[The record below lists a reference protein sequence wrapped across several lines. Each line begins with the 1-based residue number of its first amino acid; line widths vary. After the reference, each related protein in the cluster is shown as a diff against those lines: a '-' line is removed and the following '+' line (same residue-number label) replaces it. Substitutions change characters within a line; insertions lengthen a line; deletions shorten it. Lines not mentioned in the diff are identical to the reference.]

1 MNSPRLTVRRA
12 LTLLLAFI
20 ILCVAG
26 GVVASGML
34 MPLAIGAKKM
44 TDSTLVPEG
53 TQTVDMELSKLPQQS
68 KMYAN
73 DGKTLLATFYDQNRI
88 VVALRDISKPM
99 QQAVVAR
106 EDHRFLEHSGIDPQ
120 GIVRA
125 FVQTYVRHGA
135 TQGGSTLTQQYV
147 KNALMDEAI
156 EENDPIAEY
165 HAHEETVS
173 RKLREMLIAIQLEK
187 HHSKEE
193 ILQGYLNIAQFG
205 VGVYGVEAAARRYF
219 SKSAKDLSLGEAA
232 TIAAVTKNPAAYD
245 PTQNPKNSEQ
255 QRNIVLDQMRQYGF
269 ASAKDVAA
277 AKSVPIS
284 QMLHPSSTP
293 IGCEAAGNAAF
304 FCDYVTRVILNSDEF
319 GKTAEQR
326 RRLLYQGG
334 LSIVTTLDKTAQD
347 DAYNT
352 VVKYDPVNDRSGIE
366 TMLSAVKPGTGEVL
380 AMVQNRNYST
390 TSNQGTST
398 SINYNVDQRWG
409 GGSGFAIGSSF
420 KIINLVAW
428 MEAGRKISTPMHN
441 PTVYPIDSFPC
452 ATKTHQIWNLHD
464 TTSGASYESPLE
476 GLIWS
481 HNTTQ
486 ASMAQKIGL
495 CKIADTATSLG
506 YQNSIAGQTDIHDTM
521 TPTMVIGTL
530 NTSPLTMANV
540 YATLGANGVHCNP
553 IAVKS
558 ITNAAGKNIKVPS
571 ANCTQAIPSDIAQTA
586 AYALNQSATRGLA
599 KVAAVDGYKTFAKTG
614 TNEQTAVSTAV
625 FLPQEISVFS
635 LSGNA
640 EYPEDMTGMTIGGR
654 TEHYWYGENL
664 SSPLIKEFLQEYTKQ
679 KNLPNHSDYGQ
690 PSSKYN

>member
-293 IGCEAAGNAAF
+293 IGCEAA
-304 FCDYVTRVILNSDEF
+304 
-319 GKTAEQR
+319 
-326 RRLLYQGG
+326 
-334 LSIVTTLDKTAQD
+334 
-347 DAYNT
+347 
-352 VVKYDPVNDRSGIE
+352 
-366 TMLSAVKPGTGEVL
+366 
-380 AMVQNRNYST
+380 
-390 TSNQGTST
+390 
-398 SINYNVDQRWG
+398 
-409 GGSGFAIGSSF
+409 
-420 KIINLVAW
+420 
-428 MEAGRKISTPMHN
+428 
-441 PTVYPIDSFPC
+441 
-452 ATKTHQIWNLHD
+452 
-464 TTSGASYESPLE
+464 
-476 GLIWS
+476 
-481 HNTTQ
+481 
-486 ASMAQKIGL
+486 
-495 CKIADTATSLG
+495 
-506 YQNSIAGQTDIHDTM
+506 
-521 TPTMVIGTL
+521 
-530 NTSPLTMANV
+530 
-540 YATLGANGVHCNP
+540 
-553 IAVKS
+553 
-558 ITNAAGKNIKVPS
+558 
-571 ANCTQAIPSDIAQTA
+571 
-586 AYALNQSATRGLA
+586 
-599 KVAAVDGYKTFAKTG
+599 
-614 TNEQTAVSTAV
+614 
-625 FLPQEISVFS
+625 
-635 LSGNA
+635 
-640 EYPEDMTGMTIGGR
+640 
-654 TEHYWYGENL
+654 
-664 SSPLIKEFLQEYTKQ
+664 
-679 KNLPNHSDYGQ
+679 
-690 PSSKYN
+690 